1 MAVDTVKL
9 KSPSI
14 SETLAQFLE
23 LQCIMRQGIELSSG
37 EILYEI
43 TNGQLDGSYDSRI
56 SFRVLREDFQNVKG
70 RPELVPCDPFIQV
83 EASFHKVFF
92 GQNIYGNPVDFQ
104 SLCARFID
112 TLGVLFSDDGE
123 LLPSAKYWEVRRV
136 DWAEVYRLT
145 PAAITEYFRGI
156 SQCKFPRRSKKSA
169 KYGTNAV
176 YFPGST
182 TTLKFYHKGPEF
194 KEHDFFRLKQS
205 LTRIRHHQFPKSES
219 YDSNA
224 LWVNRK
230 LKAMQRLAN
239 NRLRVEVEI
248 HAEKLHFDFQER
260 FPLVSEVTDAYLKSV
275 HDSDVFKLLKEGK
288 TEMETVRNHDAV
300 QNRLNAMYGT
310 RSANILFA
318 FWMQLAAR
326 GEDVV
331 RANYSESQFY
341 ANRKKLVNAAVS
353 WLSSNVY
360 ILPDQG
366 ALPRDFIPIR
376 TNSRLCSTP
385 VRNDSVFNLCP
396 TFYNQQAKAA

>member
-14 SETLAQFLE
+14 NESLAQFLE
-23 LQCIMRQGIELSSG
+23 QQCIMRQGIELSSG

-56 SFRVLREDFQNVKG
+56 SFRVLREDYLNVKG

-83 EASFHKVFF
+83 EASFHKVLY
-92 GQNIYGNPVDFQ
+92 GQNVYGNPVDFQ
-104 SLCARFID
+104 SLCARFVDI
-112 TLGVLFSDDGE
+112 LGVLLADDGE
-123 LLPSAKYWEVRRV
+123 LLPSAKLWEVRRV

-156 SQCKFPRRSKKSA
+156 SQCKFPRRSKNSA

-194 KEHDFFRLKQS
+194 KEHDYFRLKQS
-205 LTRIRHHQFPKSES
+205 LTRIRHRQFPQSEN
-219 YDSNA
+219 YDSNSQ
-224 LWVNRK
+224 WVSRK
-230 LKAMQRLAN
+230 LKALQRLAN

-248 HAEKLHFDFQER
+248 HAEKLHFDFLDR
-260 FPLVSEVTDAYLKSV
+260 YPLVSEVTDEYLKSV
-275 HDSDVFKLLKEGK
+275 HDSDVYKLLKEGK

-331 RANYSESQFY
+331 KGNYSESQFY

-366 ALPRDFIPIR
+366 ALPRDFVPIR
-376 TNSRLCSTP
+376 TNARLCSKA

-396 TFYNQQAKAA
+396 TFYNEAKAA